1 MFYSSENQKIP
12 SLENNIV
19 YLSGVLNSEWSFSY
33 STLQGS
39 FYTANLAV
47 KRLSGKVDHLT
58 LTISD
63 HLLNMNLS
71 YKGKAIAVSGQIR
84 SHNLNEGTKRKVTL
98 TIFIKELTLLQN
110 LSSQTNENRIRLNGF
125 LCRHPLY
132 RQTPKGRD
140 LTELLLA
147 IHRKDGRS
155 DYIPCICW
163 GRCAHTAAHLETG
176 DHLLLWGRIQSRD
189 YQKRFPNGS
198 LQAFTTYE
206 VSTCRIDTK
215 DFTKQLEQSI

>member
-1 MFYSSENQKIP
+1 MFYSSENQKNP

-19 YLSGVLNSEWSFSY
+19 YLSGILDSEWSFSY
-33 STLQGS
+33 STLQGT

-198 LQAFTTYE
+198 LQVLTTYE
-206 VSTCRIDTK
+206 VSTFRINTK